1 MNTHFLDGRAL
12 VSLLCVIVAGLLAW
26 SGQYLGNDLTVIGLL
41 LGLSGVLLIPRPRQP
56 HAKQYQPRDFTTAVL
71 KWISAPQIEAAI
83 LLWFGV
89 ALLAQPDASSIYRVS
104 DSGLLPLAIGVT
116 FLTLAW
122 RMAIHLPTPLAYS
135 LMTGFR
141 LLYTLIVVVDV
152 AMNAGPWIVLGA
164 YLGGILHG
172 VLAMFVQWML
182 RDMAKQVYD
191 LQQTVTRLRQ
201 DAV

>member
-1 MNTHFLDGRAL
+1 MNTYFLDGRAL

-71 KWISAPQIEAAI
+71 KWISAP
-83 LLWFGV
+83 
-89 ALLAQPDASSIYRVS
+89 LLAQPDATSIYRVS

-122 RMAIHLPTPLAYS
+122 RMAIRLPTPLAYS

>member
-1 MNTHFLDGRAL
+1 MNTYFLDGRAL

-89 ALLAQPDASSIYRVS
+89 AILAQPEASSFYRVS
-104 DSGLLPLAIGVT
+104 DSALLTALMGIT
-116 FLTLAW
+116 FLVLAW
-122 RMAIHLPTPLAYS
+122 RMAIRLPSPLAYT

-141 LLYTLIVVVDV
+141 LLYTLVVVIYIATHD
-152 AMNAGPWIVLGA
+152 GPWIVLGA
-164 YLGGILHG
+164 YLGG
-172 VLAMFVQWML
+172 
-182 RDMAKQVYD
+182 
-191 LQQTVTRLRQ
+191 
-201 DAV
+201 